1 MNDHEIKDVYYQMY
15 KSTKFS
21 TEELK
26 QFPICASMTN
36 EELERISD
44 TLFEIGLIAQ
54 KIIIES
60 NE

>member
-1 MNDHEIKDVYYQMY
+1 MNDHEIKDVYHEMY
-15 KSTKFS
+15 KSTRFS
-21 TEELK
+21 AEELK
-26 QFPICASMTN
+26 QFPLCASMTT
-36 EELERISD
+36 EEVERISD